1 VTVGSVRK
9 RGASVG
15 TVVAVEVEDGV
26 AVAANTGAVAGG
38 TATDEGARRLFAF
51 DAAVVGATGD
61 QGDVDEFG
69 RRIDRVVRELDV
81 ESSRDADVSSLG
93 RRVADTADDLGVE
106 AAVAARDDDGRARL
120 SRVDASGASARTDT
134 VALGTGAEPALGRLE
149 SADPGADLDRAAA
162 LARESV
168 RAARARDP
176 ETVGDIEVAEL
187 PSRE

>member
-1 VTVGSVRK
+1 M
-9 RGASVG
+9 G
-15 TVVAVEVEDGV
+15 TVVAVEAEDGV

-38 TATDEGARRLFAF
+38 TATGEGSRRLFAF
-51 DAAVVGATGD
+51 EAAVVGAAGD
-61 QGDVDEFG
+61 QSDVDEFG
-69 RRIDRVVRELDV
+69 RRVDRVVRDLDV
-81 ESSRDADVSSLG
+81 ESGRDADVDSIG

-106 AAVAARDDDGRARL
+106 AVVAARDDDGRARL
-120 SRVDASGASARTDT
+120 SRVDDSGASARTDT

-149 SADPGADLDRAAA
+149 SADTRVDLNGAAA
-162 LARESV
+162 LARASV

>member
-1 VTVGSVRK
+1 M
-9 RGASVG
+9 G

-26 AVAANTGAVAGG
+26 AVAANTGAVADG
-38 TATDEGARRLFAF
+38 TAMDEGARRLFAF
-51 DAAVVGATGD
+51 DAAVVGAAGE
-61 QGDVDEFG
+61 QGDVDEFS
-69 RRIDRVVRELDV
+69 RQIDRVVRDLDV
-81 ESSRDADVSSLG
+81 GSSRDADVRSLG

-134 VALGTGAEPALGRLE
+134 VALGTGVEPALGRLE
-149 SADPGADLDRAAA
+149 SADPGVDLDEAVA
-162 LARESV
+162 LAREGV